1 MNLLLTC
8 TWQIHEDTGGNRKV
22 VIDFSLLPI
31 SLPTLIGLTS
41 SSELI
46 PPALDS
52 VFALV
57 ASLIHLTK
65 SSQDM
70 P

>member
-1 MNLLLTC
+1 MHLLLTC
-8 TWQIHEDTGGNRKV
+8 TWKIYENTGGNKKV
-22 VIDFSLLPI
+22 VIDLACCH

-41 SSELI
+41 TSELI
-46 PPALDS
+46 PTLDF